1 MLGKLIKYEWKS
13 VSRFCSIAL
22 LVLVGISLLGS
33 IYYISPLWNGLMD
46 IEKSG
51 ALGEGVI
58 IPFLTGLTSFFAY
71 ILVVVG
77 VLYGAYLYLLI
88 RFYRSMYSNEGYLTH
103 TLPVTPQQLLISK
116 LLVSGVWCFITE
128 VVACLSIFLLVFVF
142 MWGLIPA
149 GERHWLMPEIFSSM
163 KMTFEMA
170 GINLTSFEIVVF
182 LAALIGPF
190 TAMSLYFCGI
200 TLGQLAKSHRGLMAV
215 LGCIGVYFVNWIV
228 NFIVQMIFSVGT
240 MLTMISQ
247 YENGR
252 YTGMPTVSYYVQLA
266 VTLAMGVG
274 AFFLTRYIVSK
285 KLNLT

>member
-13 VSRFCSIAL
+13 VSKFCFIAL
-22 LVLVGISLLGS
+22 LVLVGITLLGS

-46 IEKSG
+46 LEESG
-51 ALGEGVI
+51 ALGEGAI
-58 IPFLTGLTSFFAY
+58 IPFLTGMTSFFAY

-77 VLYGAYLYLLI
+77 VMYGAYLYLLI

-142 MWGLIPA
+142 IWGLIPA
-149 GERHWLMPEIFSSM
+149 GERHWLMPEMFSGM

-170 GINLTSFEIVVF
+170 GINLTSFWLAVF

-190 TAMSLYFCGI
+190 TSMSLYFCGI
-200 TLGQLAKSHRGLMAV
+200 SLGQLAKSHRGLMAV
-215 LGCIGVYFVNWIV
+215 LGCVGVYFVNWIV
-228 NFIVQMIFSVGT
+228 NFIVQMIVSMGT
-240 MLTMISQ
+240 MITMMSQ
-247 YENGR
+247 YEYGR
-252 YTGMPTVSYYVQLA
+252 VTVMSPIGYYVQL
-266 VTLAMGVG
+266 VVMLAMGVG
-274 AFFLTRYIVSK
+274 AFFLTRYIVSR

>member
-13 VSRFCSIAL
+13 VSKFCSIAL

-33 IYYISPLWNGLMD
+33 IYYISPLWNGIMD
-46 IEKSG
+46 LEKSG

-58 IPFLTGLTSFFAY
+58 IPFLTGMTSFFAY

-77 VLYGAYLYLLI
+77 VMYGAYLYLLI

-116 LLVSGVWCFITE
+116 LLVSGIWCLIAE
-128 VVACLSIFLLVFVF
+128 VAACLSIFLLCFAF
-142 MWGLIPA
+142 IWGLIPA
-149 GERHWLMPEIFSSM
+149 SEHHWLMPEIFSSM

-170 GINLTSFEIVVF
+170 GINLVSFGLVVF
-182 LAALIGPF
+182 LSALIGPF

-215 LGCIGVYFVNWIV
+215 LGCVGVYFVNWII
-228 NFIVQMIFSVGT
+228 NFIVQMIVSMGTMFTMMSRYEYGGVAVMSSVG
-240 MLTMISQ
+240 
-247 YENGR
+247 
-252 YTGMPTVSYYVQLA
+252 YYIQLA